1 MDRWILMSFRMY
13 GPAVLALVVGAI
25 SAGLLARFGASPL
38 LAGVAATFAWVPYAA
53 LVGTVLFGAWATWRV
68 SRARRGIGVLCPCG
82 CALGAERDGRY
93 GPYRKCLG
101 CSKNVAR
108 KYYAHLE

>member
-1 MDRWILMSFRMY
+1 MDRWVLMSIRMY
-13 GPAVLALVVGAI
+13 APAALALVVAAI
-25 SAGLLARFGASPL
+25 SSGVLAKFQASPML
-38 LAGVAATFAWVPYAA
+38 SGIASTLGWVPYAA
-53 LVGTVLFGAWATWRV
+53 LLGTALLGTWATWRV

-108 KYYAHLE
+108 KYYQHLE